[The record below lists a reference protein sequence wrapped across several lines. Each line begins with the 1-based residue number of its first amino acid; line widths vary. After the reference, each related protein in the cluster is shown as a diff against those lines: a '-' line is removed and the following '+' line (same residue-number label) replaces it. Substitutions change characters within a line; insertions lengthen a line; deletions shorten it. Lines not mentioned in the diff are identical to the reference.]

1 MARKR
6 IFKGRIFR
14 VFAGKKLLPNGV
26 RAYFEEIDHPG
37 ASLIIPF
44 VSERIVFIRQYRGV
58 IGKYIWELPAGTIDR
73 GETPYAC
80 AKREITEETGYHVR
94 NLKKIGVV
102 YSTPGFCNERI
113 HIFRAD
119 CSEKKAQ
126 KTDRDELLR
135 VELFSRKKVV
145 GMFAAGKITDSK
157 TIAALALSGI
167 I

>member
-1 MARKR
+1 MARKK

-26 RAYFEEIDHPG
+26 KAYFEEIDHPG

-44 VSERIVFIRQYRGV
+44 VSDKIVFIRQYRGV
-58 IGKYIWELPAGTIDR
+58 IGRYIWELPAGTIDR

-80 AKREITEETGYHVR
+80 AKREIAEETGYRVR
-94 NLKKIGVV
+94 NLRKIGVV
-102 YSTPGFCNERI
+102 YSSPGFCNERI

-119 CSEKKAQ
+119 CAEKDAQ
-126 KTDRDELLR
+126 KTDKDELLR
-135 VELFSRKKVV
+135 VKLFSRKRVV
-145 GMFAAGKITDSK
+145 EMFAGGKITDSK
-157 TIAALALSGI
+157 TIAALAFSGI